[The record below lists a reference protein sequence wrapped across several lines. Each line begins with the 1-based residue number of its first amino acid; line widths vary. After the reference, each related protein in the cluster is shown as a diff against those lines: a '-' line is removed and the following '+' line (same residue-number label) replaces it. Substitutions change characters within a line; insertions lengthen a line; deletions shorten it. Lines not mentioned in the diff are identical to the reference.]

1 MHNRRFQRTQA
12 PTLSALNALNA
23 LAATRINFGFAL
35 VAIALACVANGARAH
50 GDEDHSKDDKKGK
63 PAGVASTYA
72 STAANSD
79 ATQRLADGSLFVPKP
94 VQRQIGVRTQPMRI
108 TELAATIELN
118 GKVIADPE
126 TGGRV
131 QATYAGSVLPGPK
144 GMPVP
149 GRKVAKGE
157 VLAYLRPIGS
167 AIERGNQKAQ
177 LAELEAQLA
186 IADGRV
192 RRFDQLEGAVPQKE
206 IEAARIERSALQKR
220 RAFVGA
226 SIDSAEPL
234 VAPAS
239 GVISATQVVA
249 GQVVDAKEILFEIV
263 DPTRLAVEA
272 LAYDPGIAATLISAS
287 ALAEQTALE
296 LKFVGGGRQLREQA
310 LPLLFRI
317 VNTNAVVAVG
327 QPVKVIVRTASAI
340 KGAAVPRS
348 ALTKMATGETGVWVH
363 TEAERFVARRVK
375 HQSLDATSVAV
386 ADGLQNGDRVVV
398 EGAGLL
404 SQVR

>member
-1 MHNRRFQRTQA
+1 MHNRKFQRTQA
-12 PTLSALNALNA
+12 ATLSALNA

-35 VAIALACVANGARAH
+35 VAIALACVTSGARAH
-50 GDEDHSKDDKKGK
+50 GDEDHSKDDKKGN
-63 PAGVASTYA
+63 AAAVASTYA
-72 STAANSD
+72 STGASSD

-108 TELAATIELN
+108 SELAATIELN

-206 IEAARIERSALQKR
+206 IEAARFERSALQKR
-220 RAFVGA
+220 RAFVSA
-226 SIDSAEPL
+226 SVDSAEPL

-239 GVISATQVVA
+239 GVISATQIVA

-263 DPTRLAVEA
+263 DPARLAVEA
-272 LAYDPGIAATLISAS
+272 LAYDAGIAATLISAS
-287 ALAEQTALE
+287 ALADQTALE

-317 VNTNAVVAVG
+317 VSINSTVAVG

-340 KGAAVPRS
+340 RGAAVPRS
-348 ALTKMATGETGVWVH
+348 ALTKVGTGETAVWVH
-363 TEAERFVARRVK
+363 TEAERFVVRRVR
-375 HQSLDATSVAV
+375 HQSLDANNVAI